1 VYPTELDRPLQ
12 YQGYWGID
20 TNQTIQVTLMGGAS
34 GTYVMKLD
42 YMDTNYNKINLISDP
57 FTQ

>member
-1 VYPTELDRPLQ
+1 
-12 YQGYWGID
+12 
-20 TNQTIQVTLMGGAS
+20 MGGAS